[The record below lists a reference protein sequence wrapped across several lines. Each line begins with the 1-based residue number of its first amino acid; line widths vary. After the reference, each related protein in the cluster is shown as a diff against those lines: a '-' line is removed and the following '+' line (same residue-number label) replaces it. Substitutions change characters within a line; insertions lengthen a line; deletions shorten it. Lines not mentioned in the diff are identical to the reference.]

1 MMSMQQ
7 PDLVHYLQCDLVHCL
22 QCDNVFE
29 EGEHFVEVCPFCD
42 NDNPFETVYLQPE
55 EIEYA

>member
-7 PDLVHYLQCDLVHCL
+7 PDLVHCL

>member
-1 MMSMQQ
+1 MQQ
-7 PDLVHYLQCDLVHCL
+7 PDLVHCL

-42 NDNPFETVYLQPE
+42 NDNLGLTVYIQPE
-55 EIEYA
+55 DIEQYVCTYSQRR